1 MASGQL
7 SIVKHDQGWVLAGDG
22 ADGFALVNDYLAYLV
37 DRNYSPRTV
46 RSYAN
51 GLLAFCRWLTAE
63 TIALDAVTTDVM
75 LRFLAACRH
84 ERVVGRAGPNVVRMD
99 GTRARRARPGDGEP
113 AVGGGVGVVHVP
125 VDASTRNWRARFLVV
140 VKHTVVRRVNAAGC

>member
-22 ADGFALVNDYLAYLV
+22 ADRFALVNDYLAYLV

-51 GLLAFCRWLTAE
+51 GLLAFCRWLTVR
-63 TIALDAVTTDVM
+63 DD
-75 LRFLAACRH
+75 R
-84 ERVVGRAGPNVVRMD
+84 VGRR
-99 GTRARRARPGDGEP
+99 
-113 AVGGGVGVVHVP
+113 
-125 VDASTRNWRARFLVV
+125 
-140 VKHTVVRRVNAAGC
+140 